1 MSDLTAEEEARL
13 RSHLGSFKPPYNDVM
28 IEYILG
34 SGTRHVR
41 EIFDASLDGSRD
53 TTMTVLTQKLLT
65 QEEVASREK
74 VQQQLNDDG
83 TAWVPIPKTTAAD
96 QSTPGQGQYGD
107 GSTPRT
113 IGNVA
118 PSMEAALLAIGVAE
132 RTEGGIVFADGML
145 EEYVTK
151 INEFAESIDLPNP
164 GFGVSNF
171 KEANQWVQELG
182 EPRRRQFLYESFD
195 TYGDS
200 LDVVMHDGTHRIVGF
215 SELSSLAATVDADH
229 ADIAAAVQASVGGGK
244 SFPFHLTLLA
254 HYERE
259 KAGIAGSVFDT
270 ARLVRE
276 GMELYGDRDLFGY
289 LHAAEA
295 MAGTAPGEEQTAREK
310 EEARTDPRITL
321 AETMFT
327 SPESMTDAQ
336 AKLRDDL
343 LGPYKAVADSS
354 SDFNPNMLDYQTMGL
369 LEVSDRTPDAQQDE
383 ATVRQKFRE
392 LHAALFAEN
401 PDEETLNA
409 MQARF
414 EGDLVAWADKP
425 PAVMPSW
432 MDEPVGDI
440 YARPTAESSGRGFI
454 QSTDLYQDL
463 FDDAFEESGLTDT
476 AYAGRF
482 QHEASRFADPTLQ
495 RTAARAGM
503 RSGDVSD
510 VGEYAMTKAGAAD
523 RGSKSG
529 LAQIAAIMRD
539 F

>member
-1 MSDLTAEEEARL
+1 
-13 RSHLGSFKPPYNDVM
+13 
-28 IEYILG
+28 
-34 SGTRHVR
+34 
-41 EIFDASLDGSRD
+41 
-53 TTMTVLTQKLLT
+53 
-65 QEEVASREK
+65 
-74 VQQQLNDDG
+74 
-83 TAWVPIPKTTAAD
+83 
-96 QSTPGQGQYGD
+96 
-107 GSTPRT
+107 
-113 IGNVA
+113 
-118 PSMEAALLAIGVAE
+118 
-132 RTEGGIVFADGML
+132 
-145 EEYVTK
+145 
-151 INEFAESIDLPNP
+151 
-164 GFGVSNF
+164 
-171 KEANQWVQELG
+171 
-182 EPRRRQFLYESFD
+182 
-195 TYGDS
+195 
-200 LDVVMHDGTHRIVGF
+200 
-215 SELSSLAATVDADH
+215 
-229 ADIAAAVQASVGGGK
+229 
-244 SFPFHLTLLA
+244 
-254 HYERE
+254 
-259 KAGIAGSVFDT
+259 
-270 ARLVRE
+270 
-276 GMELYGDRDLFGY
+276 
-289 LHAAEA
+289 
-295 MAGTAPGEEQTAREK
+295 
-310 EEARTDPRITL
+310 
-321 AETMFT
+321 
-327 SPESMTDAQ
+327 MTDAQ

>member
-1 MSDLTAEEEARL
+1 MTEEEL
-13 RSHLGSFKPPYNDVM
+13 QLVLQYMMTNHGFNQVM
-28 IEYILG
+28 IDNLKLAGDDALREMHSLLQSEKSI
-34 SGTRHVR
+34 SGKWLKENRK
-41 EIFDASLDGSRD
+41 DAAKIAEV
-53 TTMTVLTQKLLT
+53 TN
-65 QEEVASREK
+65 QE
-74 VQQQLNDDG
+74 QNDNG
-83 TAWVPIPKTTAAD
+83 EWVPIPVNTN
-96 QSTPGQGQYGD
+96 PGGGNNNPGIIPYGPT
-107 GSTPRT
+107 GSAGS

-118 PSMEAALLAIGVAE
+118 PSLEAVLLAIGVAK
-132 RTEGGIVFADGML
+132 RGDGGNVI
-145 EEYVTK
+145 
-151 INEFAESIDLPNP
+151 FAEGKAKEYIDKVNAFSKRMDLPDTD
-164 GFGVSNF
+164 FGTSDDQIT
-171 KEANQWVQELG
+171 EANQWVQELG
-182 EPRRRQFLYESFD
+182 EPRRRQFLNESFD

-414 EGDLVAWADKP
+414 EGDLVAWADKS

-432 MDEPVGDI
+432 KDEPVGDI

-463 FDDAFEESGLTDT
+463 FDDAFEESGLT
-476 AYAGRF
+476 AEQYAGRF
-482 QHEASRFADPTLQ
+482 QAAGATSFDDPALQ
-495 RTAARAGM
+495 RTATRAGM
-503 RSGDVSD
+503 RSGDVGD
-510 VGEYAMTKAGAAD
+510 VARTAMTPEGREDQGTK
-523 RGSKSG
+523 RQ
-529 LAQIAAIMRD
+529 LALMAEALRNW
-539 F
+539 